1 MRENKF
7 TNYSMMD
14 GTVRSSAAEIV
25 DGGTLILQAISRGKE
40 IADKKTTSSKKV
52 KPTSTQESTIQPR
65 GVHYL
70 DRHGHPSAKP
80 DKVEPEIYAIWMR
93 NGGGIIET
101 ATREVRNSVIE
112 QIGYASANIMLT
124 HRALAQ
130 LQRERLNVPTDIG
143 EDEY

>member
-1 MRENKF
+1 M
-7 TNYSMMD
+7 
-14 GTVRSSAAEIV
+14 
-25 DGGTLILQAISRGKE
+25 ILQAIGRGKE
-40 IADKKTTSSKKV
+40 IADKKTASKEV
-52 KPTSTQESTIQPR
+52 QPTTTQEPTVQPR

-80 DKVEPEIYAIWMR
+80 DKVEREIYAIWMR

-112 QIGYASANIMLT
+112 QIGYASANVMLT